1 MDINK
6 DKLLEMLDDIRKV
19 IVENEKPD
27 GSLGIDATRAM
38 VVLDF
43 AKTEIEKTISV

>member
-1 MDINK
+1 MDLCK
-6 DKLLEMLDDIRKV
+6 EKLFEMLEDIRKV
-19 IVENEKPD
+19 ITDSEKPD
-27 GSLGIDATRAM
+27 GSLGIDAVRAM

>member
-1 MDINK
+1 MNISK
-6 DKLLEMLDDIRKV
+6 EKLLETLEDIRKL
-19 IVENEKPD
+19 ITENEKSD

>member
-6 DKLLEMLDDIRKV
+6 EMLLETLEDIRK
-19 IVENEKPD
+19 IIIENEKPD
-27 GSLGIDATRAM
+27 GSLGIDTTRAM

-43 AKTEIEKTISV
+43 AKTEIKKTISV

>member
-1 MDINK
+1 MDISK
-6 DKLLEMLDDIRKV
+6 EKLLETLDDIRKL
-19 IVENEKPD
+19 ITDSEKSD
-27 GSLGIDATRAM
+27 GSLRIDMTRAM

>member
-1 MDINK
+1 MDISK
-6 DKLLEMLDDIRKV
+6 EKLLETLDDIRKL
-19 IVENEKPD
+19 ITESEKSD
-27 GSLGIDATRAM
+27 GSLGIDMTQAM

>member
-1 MDINK
+1 MDISK
-6 DKLLEMLDDIRKV
+6 EKLLETLDDIRKL
-19 IVENEKPD
+19 IIESEKPD
-27 GSLGIDATRAM
+27 GSLGIDMMRAM